1 MAQADAE
8 EIREAFNLF
17 DRGDGNISTKDL
29 VDAMRCLGLNPS
41 ADQINEI
48 TSRFPNGAIDVN
60 SFTNVIQSAQKKGK
74 ITEEE
79 LRMSFLVFD
88 ATQSGRIER
97 KELQHIMLTMG
108 ESLTQEEFEGML
120 NEIGQTGNMVEYGDI
135 CRLLAS
141 GQQ

>member
-1 MAQADAE
+1 
-8 EIREAFNLF
+8 
-17 DRGDGNISTKDL
+17 
-29 VDAMRCLGLNPS
+29 MRCLGLNPS